1 MSVEKQVRA
10 DFVPDHYQFSTP
22 AGDAYAYTSTTGP
35 YEYLLGALSGC
46 LFMTFKDIAAK
57 MHVTYEHISFQ
68 THGVKRDEVP
78 TWLESVDIKV
88 TVTGA
93 SDASAFTK
101 AFEIATRYCSIYNTL
116 AKVAKMEWTVEFS

>member
-1 MSVEKQVRA
+1 MSTEREVRA

-22 AGDAYAYTSTTGP
+22 GGDAYAYTATSGP

-57 MHVTYEHISFQ
+57 MHLSYEHISFR

-78 TWLESVDIKV
+78 KWLQSVDITIV
-88 TVTGA
+88 VTGA
-93 SDASAFTK
+93 SDPQAFTK

-116 AKVAKMEWTVEFS
+116 AKVAKMEWTVEFA